1 LPKKKRSKEK
11 GPENA
16 NFSRFLRSLHSAF
29 TRHEKRLQFA
39 PFSVCHRT
47 THKMNTGISLKLGA
61 QNNSSGSCYFF
72 SGAQAI
78 PKMCEP
84 AGFAAPAG

>member
-1 LPKKKRSKEK
+1 MIEILTICELGAAKRSKEK

-39 PFSVCHRT
+39 PFSVLPP
-47 THKMNTGISLKLGA
+47 NDS
-61 QNNSSGSCYFF
+61 
-72 SGAQAI
+72 
-78 PKMCEP
+78 
-84 AGFAAPAG
+84 

>member
-1 LPKKKRSKEK
+1 LLAQKKRNKEK

-16 NFSRFLRSLHSAF
+16 NFSRFLRPLHNAF

-47 THKMNTGISLKLGA
+47 TNKMNLG
-61 QNNSSGSCYFF
+61 
-72 SGAQAI
+72 
-78 PKMCEP
+78 
-84 AGFAAPAG
+84 